1 MKPCVKLCFKNNA
14 TCREK
19 TCRMWLDYEEDLN
32 CANIAI
38 ARHGKMTL
46 KEVGKRLNLSYVRI
60 TQIEKDVIKK
70 LKK

>member
-1 MKPCVKLCFKNNA
+1 MKPCVELCFKKNA
-14 TCREK
+14 TCHEK
-19 TCRMWLDYEEDLN
+19 TCRMWVDYEEDLN
-32 CANIAI
+32 CANVAI
-38 ARHGKMTL
+38 KRHGKMTL